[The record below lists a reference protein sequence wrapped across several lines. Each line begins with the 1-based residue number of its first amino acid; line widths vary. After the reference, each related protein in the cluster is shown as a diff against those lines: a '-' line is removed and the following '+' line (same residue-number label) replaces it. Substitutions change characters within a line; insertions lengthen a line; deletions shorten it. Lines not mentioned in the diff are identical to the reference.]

1 MKIWIGKLKKRAGHG
16 KEGPEINARIVLGAS
31 VMFEVA
37 DTEAP
42 DGGHEWRTGDIGEI
56 HAGSLLRALGE
67 TGKEVP

>member
-1 MKIWIGKLKKRAGHG
+1 VKIWIGKLKLRGDRG
-16 KEGPEINARIVLGAS
+16 KEGAEVAARIVLGAS

-37 DTEAP
+37 DTETS
-42 DGGHEWRTGDIGEI
+42 DGGHDWRTGDIGEI